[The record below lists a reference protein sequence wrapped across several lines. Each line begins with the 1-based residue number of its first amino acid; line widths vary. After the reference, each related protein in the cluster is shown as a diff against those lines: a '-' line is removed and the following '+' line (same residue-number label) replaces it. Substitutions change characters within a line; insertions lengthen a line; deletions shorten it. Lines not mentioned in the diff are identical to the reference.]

1 MSYRIQ
7 RVLIVDDDPI
17 QCITLKIQLKTFGID
32 DVRVA
37 QSSKHG
43 LAICE
48 IQEFDLVFCDLS
60 MPEEDG
66 LTFLNAL
73 KKQNY
78 QGKLC
83 LLSGHDKSIIAL
95 AEMMCRQ
102 LGLGIIA
109 SQKKPISNTD
119 LASVLKSVAQA
130 NPTPKVSD
138 NVIEFLRSDLDSAFD
153 SNRLVNFYQ
162 PQCHFDNDTQSGNEV
177 LIRWNHPEYGYLS
190 PNAFLPIIDKEQW
203 HVRLFFYVLE
213 QALEDHRSG
222 KLSGSI
228 SVNAALANF
237 GDSNFAFQV
246 LEYCERY
253 DFSPRN
259 LIIEMT
265 EMEVYKHNP
274 TMFENFARLRL
285 NDVELAIDDFGAGYS
300 SLIKL
305 ADLPFTEMKI
315 DRALI
320 TSCHRDKRK
329 NAILSLVVSMAKQL
343 GMRLVAEGVEDNE
356 TWAHL
361 QSMGIDLC
369 QGYFT
374 GRPQPIEYKLMA

>member
-1 MSYRIQ
+1 MPHRIHS
-7 RVLIVDDDPI
+7 VLIVDDDPI
-17 QCITLKIQLKTFGID
+17 QCITLKIQLQTFGITE
-32 DVRVA
+32 VRVA
-37 QSSKHG
+37 QSSKNG
-43 LAICE
+43 LEICE
-48 IQEFDLVFCDLS
+48 QQDFDLVFCDLS

-73 KKQNY
+73 NQLGY
-78 QGKLC
+78 EGKLC

-102 LGLGIIA
+102 LGLGVIS
-109 SQKKPISNTD
+109 SQTKPISNTD
-119 LASVLKSVAQA
+119 LASVLNAVTIA
-130 NPTPKVSD
+130 NPKPKVS
-138 NVIEFLRSDLDSAFD
+138 NKVIEFLRSDLDVAFN
-153 SNRLVNFYQ
+153 SKRLVNFYQ
-162 PQCHFDNDTQSGNEV
+162 PQCRFTNETQSGNEV
-177 LIRWNHPEYGYLS
+177 LIRWDHPQYGYLNPS
-190 PNAFLPIIDKEQW
+190 AFLPIIDKEQW

-213 QALEDHRSG
+213 QALEDYRSG
-222 KLSGSI
+222 PLTGSI

-237 GDSNFAFQV
+237 DDSNFAFQV

-253 DFSPRN
+253 NFEPAN

-329 NAILSLVVSMAKQL
+329 SAILSLVVSMAKQL
-343 GMRLVAEGVEDNE
+343 DMRLVAEGVEDNE
-356 TWAHL
+356 TWTHL

>member
-1 MSYRIQ
+1 MSYSIQ

-17 QCITLKIQLKTFGID
+17 QCITLKIQLQTFGID
-32 DVRVA
+32 EVRVA

-43 LAICE
+43 LVICE
-48 IQEFDLVFCDLS
+48 NQEFDLVFCDLS

-66 LTFLNAL
+66 LTFLNSL

-95 AEMMCRQ
+95 AEMMCSQ
-102 LGLGIIA
+102 LGLGVIS
-109 SQKKPISNTD
+109 SQSKPISNAD
-119 LASVLKSVAQA
+119 LASVLNSVSQST
-130 NPTPKVSD
+130 PCPKVSD
-138 NVIEFLRSDLDSAFD
+138 NVIEFLRSDLDTAFD

-162 PQCHFDNDTQSGNEV
+162 PQCRFANDTQSGNEV
-177 LIRWNHPEYGYLS
+177 LIRWDHPEYGYLS

-213 QALEDHRSG
+213 QALEDHRNG

-246 LEYCERY
+246 LECCERY
-253 DFSPRN
+253 DFAPQN
-259 LIIEMT
+259 LIVEMT

-305 ADLPFTEMKI
+305 ADLPFTEIKI

-320 TSCHRDKRK
+320 TSCHCDKRK

-361 QSMGIDLC
+361 KSMGIDLC